1 MNDGL
6 ALIHTVRPLVDIFN
20 RLGAEFL
27 PGISLAHVLDELI
40 LERIHRR
47 GSLASEDAERLWS
60 HVALAEEVGTRAVLV
75 TCSTI
80 SPCVDTIRP
89 LARIP
94 IFKIDEA
101 MIAEAVRSGHRIG
114 VIATNATTLEPTR
127 QLLLAQAAALGK
139 PIVVT
144 LHLVEGALAA
154 LLQGDGATHDAL
166 IKETVR
172 KMADQS
178 DLIVLA
184 QASMA
189 RALEVIP
196 EEERPV
202 PVLSSPHAALSQVKQ
217 YFLHRCPIG
226 DPR

>member
-1 MNDGL
+1 MENGL
-6 ALIHTVRPLVDIFN
+6 VFIHTVRPLVDVFH

-27 PGISLAHVLDELI
+27 PGIPSMHVLDELI
-40 LERIHRR
+40 LERIRRR
-47 GSLASEDAERLWS
+47 GSLAPEDAERLRA
-60 HVALAEEVGTRAVLV
+60 HVALAEEVGACAVLV

-89 LARIP
+89 IAKVP
-94 IFKIDEA
+94 VFKIDEA
-101 MIAEAVRSGHRIG
+101 MIAEAVRSGNRIG
-114 VIATNATTLEPTR
+114 IIATNATTLEPTR

-139 PIVVT
+139 PIAVT
-144 LHLVEGALAA
+144 LHLVEGALAS

-166 IKETVR
+166 IKEAVR
-172 KMADQS
+172 KMAGQS

-196 EEERPV
+196 EEERSV
-202 PVLSSPHAALSQVKQ
+202 PVLSSPHAALAQLRQ
-217 YFLHRCPIG
+217 HFLHRCLIG
-226 DPR
+226 EPR